1 MQTLFE
7 STSLV
12 LSVVCVGESP
22 AMLCRLNVTS
32 RDSVVYPV
40 SSPQAEQT
48 STILSCFHIK
58 NIKINKQSIFS
69 RRRSKLVDK
78 MDNLF
83 PFSKNVL
90 LTKIQFLL
98 PSKHFRF
105 VLLNKFYIKL

>member
-48 STILSCFHIK
+48 STPLYLAFIL
-58 NIKINKQSIFS
+58 KIHKTIQKASS
-69 RRRSKLVDK
+69 REDVQ
-78 MDNLF
+78 NW
-83 PFSKNVL
+83 
-90 LTKIQFLL
+90 
-98 PSKHFRF
+98 
-105 VLLNKFYIKL
+105 